1 MSVASVAKITARLAR
16 LQKTSKGVSSAG
28 KSVHTAAG
36 NSVRSIT
43 NIVKGGAVAT
53 AAGSLLGGGQ
63 NQAQFAVP
71 FATDFSDRIP
81 DARIVEDPI
90 VDIPAI
96 VAAVDVEET
105 DELLPKVPEKISL
118 TTTESIPIAAEVDP
132 KIVVENYFDNDL
144 KPIAI
149 EASIPESV
157 SFSTESPELK
167 LLQTDVQRLNNTM
180 SAIGIRLNTI
190 EEAIQLAT
198 LQNQTIVRNNEKR
211 RDEESVE
218 RMSPPSKPKS
228 DEPQGAVSRGADFVG
243 AMVGAQLARYT
254 LPAVALLGFSL
265 ATQAEE
271 ALLAEGD
278 IDELAEDLET
288 IDAVHENYVKATVGV
303 MAAKNAGA
311 AKTIAIG
318 TAITASRIKEAA
330 PMRNLTQAVMTKSEP
345 VTRRANSVIS
355 AIKDIRPNPTVA
367 KIVAGMKTM
376 SQFIAS
382 FAKSIAGPVLSRAAS
397 IVGPIFAKAGVVA
410 KGLLAK
416 PVKWYLI
423 IETIMLAIEMG
434 DAYLLNPSPE
444 AEKEFHETVKS
455 TLNRIIDLI
464 GGTYVAAMIGV
475 ALGGALGSAVL
486 PVIGTVGGTILGAIF
501 GIIVGDSLFQILP
514 FDSIVNA
521 TYDYF
526 ITGNKSA
533 FNSLGQKMK
542 NHVMKEFS
550 KAADGLLSTVDIV
563 TGGGIEMATTED
575 IVAEYGNITPVQL
588 IEQATSGLGTDEN
601 AIAFAL
607 KDIKSKDEMKVF
619 SEVYR
624 AETGIDLDERLQE
637 ELSAQEYVKLQQQVN
652 RQIGVFKNTA
662 VVFENMVTPPDITIS
677 EQELGTPL
685 ELTDAT
691 VTTVSKPNITTSEQ
705 FIDALIKPQGVSG
718 APITSEQEQKQFIS
732 NILNRE
738 TVEQTNVVT
747 NMNNNTTNI
756 STVVPRSIPDLA
768 MSATVEQKAGEGAIV
783 PIVVAPPQQN
793 NMQYRNP
800 TGSTSGQSQV
810 DSARSSYDTSDSF
823 LSNSTLQT

>member
-1 MSVASVAKITARLAR
+1 MSVASVAKITARLAK

-28 KSVHTAAG
+28 KGVHKAAG
-36 NSVRSIT
+36 NSVKSIT
-43 NIVKGGAVAT
+43 DIIKGGAVAG

-63 NQAQFAVP
+63 NQAQFALP

-81 DARIVEDPI
+81 DARIIEDPI

-96 VAAVDVEET
+96 VASVDVEET
-105 DELLPKVPEKISL
+105 DELLPTVPEKISL

-132 KIVVENYFDNDL
+132 KIVVENYFDNNL
-144 KPIAI
+144 KPIPI

-180 SAIGIRLNTI
+180 SAIGIRLNTV
-190 EEAIQLAT
+190 EEAIQLAV
-198 LQNQTIVRNNEKR
+198 LQNQTIARNNEKR

-218 RMSPPSKPKS
+218 RKAPPTKPKS
-228 DEPQGAVSRGADFVG
+228 DEPPGMLRKAGDFTG
-243 AMVGAQLARYT
+243 AMIGAQLARYT
-254 LPAVALLGFSL
+254 LPAIGLLGFSL

-278 IDELAEDLET
+278 IDELAQDLET
-288 IDAVHENYVKATVGV
+288 IDTVHENYVKATIGV
-303 MAAKNAGA
+303 MGAQKVGA
-311 AKTIAIG
+311 AKTIALG

-367 KIVAGMKTM
+367 KIVVGLKTM

-382 FAKSIAGPVLSRAAS
+382 FGKSIAGPTLSRAAS
-397 IVGPIFAKAGVVA
+397 IIGPLFAKAGMVA

-416 PVKWYLI
+416 PVRWYVA
-423 IETIMLAIEMG
+423 IEALMLAIEMG
-434 DAYLLNPSPE
+434 NAYLLNPSPE

-455 TLNRIIDLI
+455 TLNRIIDLL
-464 GGTYVAAMIGV
+464 GGTYVGAMIGV
-475 ALGGALGSAVL
+475 LLGGALGTAVL
-486 PVIGTVGGTILGAIF
+486 PVIGTVGGTILGALF
-501 GIIVGDSLFQILP
+501 GIIVGESLFQILP
-514 FDSIVNA
+514 IDSIVNA
-521 TYDYF
+521 MYDYF
-526 ITGNKSA
+526 LLGNKSA

-542 NHVMKEFS
+542 NHVMKELS
-550 KAADGLLSTVDIV
+550 KVADSLLSAVDIV

-601 AIAFAL
+601 AIAYAL

-624 AETGIDLDERLQE
+624 AETGIDLDEQLQE
-637 ELSAQEYVKLQQQVN
+637 ELSVQEYVKLQQQVN

-662 VVFENMVTPPDITIS
+662 VVSENMVTPADITIS

-685 ELTDAT
+685 ELTDTT
-691 VTTVSKPNITTSEQ
+691 VTTVSRPNITTSEQ
-705 FIDALIKPQGVSG
+705 TIDALIKPQGVSG

-747 NMNNNTTNI
+747 NTNTNTTNI
-756 STVVPRSIPDLA
+756 NTVVPRSIPDIR
-768 MSATVEQKAGEGAIV
+768 MATVEQKAGEGAII
-783 PIVVAPPQQN
+783 PIIVQPKISQQ
-793 NMQYRNP
+793 QFQNP
-800 TGSTSGQSQV
+800 VGSTSGQSQI
-810 DSARSSYDTSDSF
+810 DTARSGYRTSDEF
-823 LSNSTLQT
+823 LSNSSLQT